1 MHNGRTDQIG
11 GSRSWLLAMSTS
23 NVLSRHRERPLGCA
37 GVIAP
42 VMLLIRVNGPL
53 HCLTLSDPRLYAV

>member
-23 NVLSRHRERPLGCA
+23 NVFSRHCEW
-37 GVIAP
+37 
-42 VMLLIRVNGPL
+42 LL
-53 HCLTLSDPRLYAV
+53 